1 MAPAQLGER
10 PFSDIPN
17 NKEAI
22 AVSEEEKNYSE
33 GDFTQTAVI
42 GLVVVI
48 VTFGM
53 VLYCALTNPALDT
66 LKY

>member
-1 MAPAQLGER
+1 MHQTK
-10 PFSDIPN
+10 
-17 NKEAI
+17 KEAN

-42 GLVVVI
+42 GLIVVV
-48 VTFGM
+48 VTFA
-53 VLYCALTNPALDT
+53 VILYCALTNPALDA